1 MAGIALSYSF
11 RSGLKATVI
20 TEIMKIVIVWAGV
33 FVLVPAVVH
42 SAGGWATLSKG
53 FGGVSGDGGE
63 LIGTPKAWQIFASF
77 GITAFLGHMGGPW
90 GDNAFYQRAFAIR
103 ENSVVRSFVI
113 AAFVFGVIPVMMG
126 LLGFVA
132 AGARLS
138 IPSESLGT
146 TNAITIATFL
156 PGWAS
161 IVFVILVFAGMISVL
176 DSQFSSVAN
185 LTGHDIYNRYE
196 DRIDDAQVI
205 RWARLGMLMLA
216 AVGFS
221 VCMIPHITILHLFL
235 FFANLRAAVWLP
247 SMLAMLCPRFVTE
260 PAMFWSILISVTVG
274 MPLFIYGQLY
284 GRTLWSFAGTLT
296 SIVGSLLLVLTISY
310 FGEARVRSVPPGQGA
325 VRRHAE

>member
-1 MAGIALSYSF
+1 
-11 RSGLKATVI
+11 
-20 TEIMKIVIVWAGV
+20 
-33 FVLVPAVVH
+33 
-42 SAGGWATLSKG
+42 
-53 FGGVSGDGGE
+53 
-63 LIGTPKAWQIFASF
+63 
-77 GITAFLGHMGGPW
+77 
-90 GDNAFYQRAFAIR
+90 
-103 ENSVVRSFVI
+103 
-113 AAFVFGVIPVMMG
+113 
-126 LLGFVA
+126 
-132 AGARLS
+132 
-138 IPSESLGT
+138 
-146 TNAITIATFL
+146 
-156 PGWAS
+156 
-161 IVFVILVFAGMISVL
+161 
-176 DSQFSSVAN
+176 
-185 LTGHDIYNRYE
+185 
-196 DRIDDAQVI
+196 
-205 RWARLGMLMLA
+205 MLMLA